1 MELLNLVAPLVLSTT
16 FPVKAQNAGLFIS
29 RGSAMHPTRIIGSH
43 ELIFVKQG
51 ELEMWEGDQVFHLEG
66 GQTLHLWPGRQHGST
81 KPMEAGLKF
90 YWIHFEVGER
100 DHQDQRGSDERID
113 RVDRADKFAPALK
126 IPQWSRIPQPERLE
140 GLFLSFLKDQE
151 TGQLHPYSASLLAM
165 LMLVE
170 VAQSVEDAS
179 LHPGDKNIV
188 AARAHTYIRINFDRP
203 ITTSKVAEVLG
214 YDADYLGR
222 IYRKVYGCTLTEAI
236 HRRRIRT
243 ACKYLL
249 DSSFTIEQI
258 AQACGYTDPDYFRR
272 VFRQHMQISPS
283 DYRKE
288 CAHIHIN
295 TH

>member
-1 MELLNLVAPLVLSTT
+1 MEV
-16 FPVKAQNAGLFIS
+16 
-29 RGSAMHPTRIIGSH
+29 
-43 ELIFVKQG
+43 
-51 ELEMWEGDQVFHLEG
+51 
-66 GQTLHLWPGRQHGST
+66 
-81 KPMEAGLKF
+81 GLKF

-100 DHQDQRGSDERID
+100 DHQDQRAADERTD
-113 RVDRADKFAPALK
+113 RIDKFAPTLK

-179 LHPGDKNIV
+179 VHPGDKNIL

-203 ITTSKVAEVLG
+203 ITTSRVAEVLG

-249 DSSFTIEQI
+249 DSNLTIEQI